1 MFSRG
6 EKSGEAK
13 VDQSKTEQ
21 PKTDQP
27 KTEAPGAAQTAAPA
41 AAPAPRGNSGKPSVI
56 NADLRVI
63 GDLESA
69 GDIQVDGVVE
79 GDIRSRT
86 VTVSPG
92 ANIKG
97 SIQADTINISGTV
110 NGQVEAPTINI
121 SKTAHMTGD
130 VIHQILSI
138 EAGANFGGNCRRLE
152 SVKAARAVHT
162 AAQKGGTAAQDSAQA
177 ATGKAARA

>member
-1 MFSRG
+1 MFSRSD
-6 EKSGEAK
+6 KSGDAK
-13 VDQSKTEQ
+13 VEQTKSDEQKAAPAKTEQ
-21 PKTDQP
+21 AA
-27 KTEAPGAAQTAAPA
+27 APQSAAPA
-41 AAPAPRGNSGKPSVI
+41 AQRPSSGAPSVI

-152 SVKAARAVHT
+152 SVKAARAVQS
-162 AAQKGGTAAQDSAQA
+162 ASQKGGTQAPEAAAK
-177 ATGKAARA
+177 KAAGS

>member
-6 EKSGEAK
+6 DKSGDAK
-13 VDQSKTEQ
+13 VEQTKAEQAKPEPAKTE
-21 PKTDQP
+21 PS
-27 KTEAPGAAQTAAPA
+27 AAPQS
-41 AAPAPRGNSGKPSVI
+41 AAPVAQRPSSGTPSVI

-152 SVKAARAVHT
+152 SVKAARAVQS
-162 AAQKGGTAAQDSAQA
+162 ASQKAGAQSAEA
-177 ATGKAARA
+177 GSAKKAAGS

>member
-1 MFSRG
+1 MSQGGGEEMFSRG
-6 EKSGEAK
+6 EKTGEEK
-13 VDQSKTEQ
+13 MEQSKVEQ
-21 PKTDQP
+21 PNSDFST
-27 KTEAPGAAQTAAPA
+27 TST
-41 AAPAPRGNSGKPSVI
+41 APRTSSGKPSVI
-56 NADLRVI
+56 NADLRII

-69 GDIQVDGVVE
+69 GDIQVDGTVE

-97 SIQADTINISGTV
+97 SIQAETINISGTV

-121 SKTAHMTGD
+121 SKTANMTGD

-138 EAGANFGGNCRRLE
+138 EAGAQFGGNCRRLE
-152 SVKAARAVHT
+152 SVKAARAVQT
-162 AAQKGGTAAQDSAQA
+162 AAQKSGVQPTASDATAAI
-177 ATGKAARA
+177 GKVARV

>member
-13 VDQSKTEQ
+13 VDQSKVEQSKTDQVKTEQ
-21 PKTDQP
+21 PST
-27 KTEAPGAAQTAAPA
+27 AQA
-41 AAPAPRGNSGKPSVI
+41 AAPAVQRANSGKPSVI

-152 SVKAARAVHT
+152 SVKAARAVQS
-162 AAQKGGTAAQDSAQA
+162 AAQKGGVQGVGDA
-177 ATGKAARA
+177 ATGGKAARA

>member
-1 MFSRG
+1 MVG
-6 EKSGEAK
+6 P
-13 VDQSKTEQ
+13 D
-21 PKTDQP
+21 
-27 KTEAPGAAQTAAPA
+27 GAENRAALA
-41 AAPAPRGNSGKPSVI
+41 AAGLSGIDV
-56 NADLRVI
+56 
-63 GDLESA
+63 E
-69 GDIQVDGVVE
+69 VDGVVE

-152 SVKAARAVHT
+152 SVKAARAVQSASH
-162 AAQKGGTAAQDSAQA
+162 KGGAQEAAASK
-177 ATGKAARA
+177 KAAGS

>member
-6 EKSGEAK
+6 EKSGEPKVEQSNTEKAK
-13 VDQSKTEQ
+13 PEPAKTEQ
-21 PKTDQP
+21 PS
-27 KTEAPGAAQTAAPA
+27 AAQTS
-41 AAPAPRGNSGKPSVI
+41 APAPQRSNSGKPSVI

-152 SVKAARAVHT
+152 SVKAARAVQS
-162 AAQKGGTAAQDSAQA
+162 ASQKAGVQASGDA
-177 ATGKAARA
+177 ATAGKAARA

>member
-13 VDQSKTEQ
+13 VDQSKAEE
-21 PKTDQP
+21 PKTDQTKSQP
-27 KTEAPGAAQTAAPA
+27 ASSAA
-41 AAPAPRGNSGKPSVI
+41 AAPQPAQRSSSGTPSVI

-152 SVKAARAVHT
+152 SVKAARAVQSASQKG
-162 AAQKGGTAAQDSAQA
+162 AAQTTGDSAA
-177 ATGKAARA
+177 ANKAARA

>member
-13 VDQSKTEQ
+13 VDQSKVEQ
-21 PKTDQP
+21 SKTDQP
-27 KTEAPGAAQTAAPA
+27 KAEQTTATPTAAPA
-41 AAPAPRGNSGKPSVI
+41 ASRSSGTPSVI

-152 SVKAARAVHT
+152 SVKAARAVQS
-162 AAQKGGTAAQDSAQA
+162 AAQKGGAQGQSAGETATA
-177 ATGKAARA
+177 GKAVRA